1 AEVIAALAPG
11 RVLTATG
18 FEASREAA
26 TSPRLGEY
34 RLVHS
39 PTHGVLNARRPE
51 LSGVVLSLLD
61 RAGRSRDG
69 FLRLHDIYNLRLG
82 ADAVGLS
89 GWPTALGQ
97 DLQGEGLIGLTRGLM
112 DA

>member
-34 RLVHS
+34 KMVHFA
-39 PTHGVLNARRPE
+39 THGVLNARRPE
-51 LSGVVLSLLD
+51 LSGVVLSLVD
-61 RAGRSRDG
+61 RAGRSQDG
-69 FLRLHDIYNLRLG
+69 FLRLHDIYNLKLG
-82 ADAVGLS
+82 ADLVVLS
-89 GWPTALGQ
+89 GCQTALGK
-97 DLQGEGLIGLTRGLM
+97 D
-112 DA
+112 